1 MTPGQEAYLMKLH
14 LVAPARSKARYLF
27 GKETFPPLGFMS
39 LAAYTPRDVEVSVIN
54 ENVERIDFSDIPD
67 LVGITTMTA
76 TAARA
81 YEVAA
86 RYRELGVP
94 VVLGGIH
101 ASMLPEEALEHA
113 DSVVVGQ
120 AETIWPGLL
129 ADADAGHLDP
139 VYRSEGF
146 IDFKRPRIPRRD
158 VLAPNRYWLPNT
170 VQTARGCPHNC
181 SFCSVTLFN
190 GRRLRMRDVDNV
202 LTEVESLPRSHILRK
217 KLVAF
222 IDDNIGAKPSRAKE
236 LFKALIP
243 MNILWGSQ
251 ACITFAQDEELVAL
265 AAESGCRVLL
275 VGLET
280 LSPEALVEVN
290 KRQNKVEE
298 YESALRMFK
307 KHGILVIGT
316 FILGL
321 DSDDESVFS
330 KTLEFAERNELV
342 LAQFGMLSLFPG
354 TRAYRRLLDEKRLE
368 PTFWSTPFWENR
380 AVLEP
385 RKMSWETLCEGTYQ
399 MGRSFYSYRSI
410 FKRLSFP
417 RNLSYQLLANL
428 IYRHSVAANW
438 PTM

>member
-1 MTPGQEAYLMKLH
+1 MKLH
-14 LVAPARSKARYLF
+14 LVAPSRSKARYLF

-39 LAAYTPRDVEVSVIN
+39 LAAYTPRDIEVRVIN

-81 YEVAA
+81 YEIAA
-86 RYRELGVP
+86 RYRTLGVP

-113 DSVVVGQ
+113 DSVVVGE
-120 AETIWPGLL
+120 AETVWPGLL
-129 ADADAGHLDP
+129 ADADAGRLEP

-158 VLAPNRYWLPNT
+158 VLDLSRYWFPNT
-170 VQTARGCPHNC
+170 VQTARGCPHDC
-181 SFCSVTLFN
+181 SFCSVKLFS
-190 GRRLRMRDVDNV
+190 GRRIRCRDVENV
-202 LTEVESLPRSHILRK
+202 LAEVESLPKSPLLRK

-222 IDDNIGAKPSRAKE
+222 VDDNIGAKPSRAKE

-243 MNILWGSQ
+243 MNIVWGSQ
-251 ACITFAQDEELVAL
+251 ACITFANDEELVAL
-265 AAESGCRVLL
+265 AAESGCRALL
-275 VGLET
+275 IGLET

-298 YESALRMFK
+298 YENALRTLK
-307 KHGILVIGT
+307 QHGILVIGT

-321 DSDDESVFS
+321 DSDDELVFS
-330 KTLEFAERNELV
+330 KTLDFAERNELM
-342 LAQFGMLSLFPG
+342 LAQFGILSLYPG
-354 TRAYRRLLDEKRLE
+354 TRLHQRLLDEKRVE

-380 AVLEP
+380 PVFEP
-385 RKMSWETLCEGTYQ
+385 KRMSWETLCEGTYQ
-399 MGRSFYSYRSI
+399 MGQSFYSYRSI
-410 FKRLSFP
+410 FKRLSF
-417 RNLSYQLLANL
+417 RQHLSHQLVANL
-428 IYRHSVAANW
+428 IYRQSIAANR
-438 PTM
+438 PKL